1 MPRSLSSSSLSSVLI
16 IGDDAGDYATL
27 VETADDLSISIAVCP
42 NASDAASVYSDQTIL
57 FGNPDSIAR
66 VLPDMPTVEWV
77 QSTWAGVT
85 PLLEIGRRDYL
96 LTGIKGVFGPQM
108 SEFVIGYMLASELKV
123 IERLAAQR
131 DRQWFKKAS
140 GTLLGKK
147 IGVMGTGS
155 IGQAIARR
163 AKDNGMTV
171 TGLSRTGASN
181 PDFENVFKVEDLHKF
196 LHDLDYLVSVLPHT
210 TETDQLLDQSA
221 LAQLPAHAYF
231 INVGRANVVDDE
243 ALLSAL
249 ASDQLRGAVLD
260 VFDVEPVPAES
271 PLWDA
276 PNLLITGHIAA
287 ISHPA
292 LIAPIFL
299 ENYKRFVS
307 GQSLQNVISFDNGY

>member
-1 MPRSLSSSSLSSVLI
+1 MPQSLSSSSLPSVLI
-16 IGDDAGDYATL
+16 IGDDAGDYAAL

-171 TGLSRTGASN
+171 TGLSRTGESN

-271 PLWDA
+271 RLWDA

-299 ENYKRFVS
+299 ENYRRFVS

>member
-1 MPRSLSSSSLSSVLI
+1 MSDPSVLI
-16 IGDDAGDYATL
+16 IGEDAADYAGL
-27 VETADDLSISIAVCP
+27 VDADDDVSIRITTCSS
-42 NASDAASVYSDQTIL
+42 ASDAASVYSGQTIL
-57 FGNPDSIAR
+57 FGNPESIAR
-66 VLPDMPTVEWV
+66 VLPDMPAVEWV

-85 PLLEIGRRDYL
+85 PLLEIDRRDYQ

-108 SEFVIGYMLASELKV
+108 SEFVIGYTLANELKV

-131 DRQWFKKAS
+131 DHQWFKKAS

-155 IGQAIARR
+155 IGQAIAGR

-181 PDFENVFKVEDLHKF
+181 PDFENVFRVDELHEF

-210 TETDQLLDQSA
+210 SETDQLLDQSA
-221 LAQLPAHAYF
+221 LAQLPTHAYF
-231 INVGRANVVDDE
+231 INVGRANVIDDE
-243 ALLSAL
+243 ALVSAL
-249 ASDQLRGAVLD
+249 ASDALGGAVLD

-287 ISHPA
+287 ISHPD

-299 ENYKRFVS
+299 DNYKRFVS
-307 GQSLQNVISFDNGY
+307 GRSLYNVISFDNGY